1 MMSSRIQPYFE
12 LAYLIRLQSNIGH
25 ASRTIGKYISLS
37 QLPLGGKGVGTGDG
51 GRGVAGQNPETA
63 VVSYLLRS
71 TDP

>member
-12 LAYLIRLQSNIGH
+12 LAYLIRLQSNIGY

-37 QLPLGGKGVGTGDG
+37 QLPLGGKEVGTGDG
-51 GRGVAGQNPETA
+51 GVAGQNPETA